1 MSLLKSMT
9 LIWVFFSLS
18 ISLGIAQPIHCGLD
32 DINRE
37 AISSVSGFKERL
49 LNTDKRLE
57 ILARN
62 INSISPRN
70 ERTLTVV
77 VHVVYNDAHEN
88 ISDIQIKSQIAA
100 LNRDFACMDVS
111 SDIPAEFSK
120 SFEDTGIRFCLAT
133 VDPSGNP
140 SNGITRNFT
149 DIQQI
154 GLKKD
159 EQGRRLVHYGRK
171 GGADGWNPDQYINI
185 WVCNITNY
193 LGYATRPGQA
203 PHAEED
209 GLVIDY
215 RYFGTQGTVFPPHI
229 EGRTAVHEMGHY
241 LGLLHIWGQ
250 NIGDCGDD
258 LIMDT
263 PPQDGPKYYCP
274 IYPVQSCNTNN
285 MTMNFMDYTDDPCMY
300 LFTKGQGAFM
310 RAVLVDQRAGLLSG
324 NGSTCSE
331 QSGKTLE
338 DRLHL
343 APSVISGEI
352 LISMTDPGN
361 EILEFHLFN
370 SGNRWVCSYKQLAS
384 ENMSLPLNH
393 YLPPG
398 FYFLQVKTSLDQT
411 TFRLIII

>member
-1 MSLLKSMT
+1 MSLLKLLLLT
-9 LIWVFFSLS
+9 GVYISLS
-18 ISLGIAQPIHCGLD
+18 IPPGRAQPIRCGLD
-32 DINRE
+32 ENTRE
-37 AISSVSGFKERL
+37 AISNVPGYRERL
-49 LNTDKRLE
+49 LSSDRRLVELSKNITDL
-57 ILARN
+57 
-62 INSISPRN
+62 SPRN
-70 ERTLTVV
+70 ERTLSVV

-88 ISDIQIKSQIAA
+88 ISDVQIMSQIAA

-120 SFEDTGIRFCLAT
+120 IFEDTGIRFCLAT
-133 VDPSGNP
+133 KDPDGNP
-140 SNGITRNFT
+140 STGITRNST
-149 DIQQI
+149 GTQQI

-159 EQGRRLVHYGRK
+159 EQGRRLVHYERK

-203 PHAEED
+203 PYPEED

-229 EGRTAVHEMGHY
+229 EGRTTVHEMGHY

-258 LIMDT
+258 LIDDT

-274 IYPVQSCNTNN
+274 KYPVRSCDANN

-300 LFTKGQGAFM
+300 LFTKGQGAYM
-310 RAVLVDQRAGLLSG
+310 RAVLVDQRVGLLSG
-324 NGSTCSE
+324 NGSSCIE
-331 QSGKTLE
+331 QSEKKLE
-338 DRLHL
+338 TRLHL
-343 APSVISGEI
+343 APSLVAGDI
-352 LISMTDPGN
+352 LLSMIDPGN
-361 EILEFHLFN
+361 EILEFNLFN
-370 SGNRWVCSYKQLAS
+370 SANRWVCSYKQLAS

-393 YLPPG
+393 ALPPG
-398 FYFLQVKTSLDQT
+398 FYFLQVKTSHDQT